1 MAQAFVTTT
10 KNSFRWN
17 VQEKVKPIRH
27 EHKFDECYG
36 KNIEWLTEQDLNEKM
51 EKFEKIKASV
61 AQLKRDRMSRTTYRI
76 DYCKHEKKAARTV
89 GSEDSFENQLQERYY
104 KKIYQKKKGK
114 ILPTVETQRIFGFLA
129 PSRMYTQ
136 KSNYQHDYGQVGFD
150 RLFNGN
156 IP

>member
-76 DYCKHEKKAARTV
+76 DYCKHEKKGEVIYYHR
-89 GSEDSFENQLQERYY
+89 QLFIH
-104 KKIYQKKKGK
+104 IY
-114 ILPTVETQRIFGFLA
+114 LNPMRF
-129 PSRMYTQ
+129 R
-136 KSNYQHDYGQVGFD
+136 
-150 RLFNGN
+150 
-156 IP
+156 

>member
-1 MAQAFVTTT
+1 MKGTREKPAKSIFVEIAFFT
-10 KNSFRWN
+10 SSCSEF
-17 VQEKVKPIRH
+17 Q
-27 EHKFDECYG
+27 F
-36 KNIEWLTEQDLNEKM
+36 
-51 EKFEKIKASV
+51 ASSE
-61 AQLKRDRMSRTTYRI
+61 AFKQ
-76 DYCKHEKKAARTV
+76 AARTV